1 MIEYGGVIYKCR
13 RLILLSV
20 LIYIGSVSA
29 DSLPLHQL
37 NLPAGF
43 RIAVFAKV
51 ENPRQLAISQSGV
64 IFAGSRK
71 AGKVHGLID
80 QDGDAYAETVLV
92 LAEDLTMPS
101 GLAIR
106 GNDLYIAALSD
117 VLKISNID
125 QRLNQLKDPEIIYRG
140 FPNKRHHG
148 WKFIDFGPDGLLYVP
163 VGAPCNICL
172 SDNPVF
178 ASIQTLDV
186 TAQPMIPQT
195 FASGVRNSVG
205 FTWHP
210 ETGHLWFTDNGRDL
224 LGDDRPPCELNEASQ
239 RGQHFGYPFIHG
251 SSIADPKFGKKLGKL
266 QTTAPILE
274 LGPHVAPLG
283 IAFYEGDQFPADYRQ
298 QLFIAE
304 HGSWNRSTSVGH
316 TGYRISIAR
325 QTSRGLKYDTFID
338 GWLQDNK
345 AWGRPADIL
354 ELADGSLLISDDKAN
369 VIYRVSYSGDDIHNG
384 PPG

>member
-1 MIEYGGVIYKCR
+1 MIEYGGVVYKCR
-13 RLILLSV
+13 RLLLLSV
-20 LIYIGSVSA
+20 LIYTGSVSS

-80 QDGDAYAETVLV
+80 QDGDAYAETVVV

-125 QRLNQLKDPEIIYRG
+125 QRLNQLKDPEIIYLG

-178 ASIQTLDV
+178 ASIQTLDI

-205 FTWHP
+205 FAWPP
-210 ETGHLWFTDNGRDL
+210 E
-224 LGDDRPPCELNEASQ
+224 
-239 RGQHFGYPFIHG
+239 
-251 SSIADPKFGKKLGKL
+251 
-266 QTTAPILE
+266 
-274 LGPHVAPLG
+274 
-283 IAFYEGDQFPADYRQ
+283 
-298 QLFIAE
+298 
-304 HGSWNRSTSVGH
+304 
-316 TGYRISIAR
+316 
-325 QTSRGLKYDTFID
+325 
-338 GWLQDNK
+338 
-345 AWGRPADIL
+345 
-354 ELADGSLLISDDKAN
+354 
-369 VIYRVSYSGDDIHNG
+369 
-384 PPG
+384 

>member
-1 MIEYGGVIYKCR
+1 MIEYGDVVYKCR

-20 LIYIGSVSA
+20 LIYIGSVSS

-224 LGDDRPPCELNEASQ
+224 LGDERPPCELNEASQ
-239 RGQHFGYPFIHG
+239 RGQHFGYPYIHG

>member
-106 GNDLYIAALSD
+106 GNDLYIAELRD
-117 VLKISNID
+117 ILKNSNID
-125 QRLNQLKDPEIIYRG
+125 QRLKKSKHHEII
-140 FPNKRHHG
+140 
-148 WKFIDFGPDGLLYVP
+148 
-163 VGAPCNICL
+163 
-172 SDNPVF
+172 
-178 ASIQTLDV
+178 
-186 TAQPMIPQT
+186 
-195 FASGVRNSVG
+195 
-205 FTWHP
+205 
-210 ETGHLWFTDNGRDL
+210 
-224 LGDDRPPCELNEASQ
+224 
-239 RGQHFGYPFIHG
+239 
-251 SSIADPKFGKKLGKL
+251 
-266 QTTAPILE
+266 
-274 LGPHVAPLG
+274 
-283 IAFYEGDQFPADYRQ
+283 
-298 QLFIAE
+298 
-304 HGSWNRSTSVGH
+304 
-316 TGYRISIAR
+316 
-325 QTSRGLKYDTFID
+325 
-338 GWLQDNK
+338 
-345 AWGRPADIL
+345 
-354 ELADGSLLISDDKAN
+354 
-369 VIYRVSYSGDDIHNG
+369 
-384 PPG
+384 